1 LYTERIA
8 LGFILIVFCSAFKCQ

>member
-8 LGFILIVFCSAFKCQ
+8 LHVAGIYFILK